1 MASTVPDRGTKIDI
15 DLVPTIETSQQIHT
29 PERSLPSHEVTPSS
43 KKRRASPLETSS
55 GTKHSKGNTSA
66 TSTVTAKP
74 APHSQALVPTAEAI
88 GTPDTILESPWDH
101 YRQVF
106 ELSLGSFVIVVSEK
120 ATPHDLFTI
129 KRFQDADEVRML
141 QSLGHRNLHQML
153 ECFRLNDSYFAVFG
167 YDPISLAHIACS
179 PPFLTELQ
187 LAAIVG
193 QILDG
198 LVYLATNGLEPG
210 PYKCSNILLDAS
222 GTVKISKLELDL
234 LNLGIASKQDMK
246 DLGYVT
252 MELMQ
257 KYPNS
262 SGSIGLEDFEHW
274 PSDGDAVGFL
284 AMTTS
289 ATSLEQLLSHP
300 LLYSDWRDEDLK
312 WIVALAAVTTHR
324 GWRYE

>member
-1 MASTVPDRGTKIDI
+1 MASTVADRGTKIDI
-15 DLVPTIETSQQIHT
+15 DLVPTIENLQQIHT
-29 PERSLPSHEVTPSS
+29 PERLLPSHELIPSS
-43 KKRRASPLETSS
+43 RKRRASPLETYR

-66 TSTVTAKP
+66 TSTVTDKP
-74 APHSQALVPTAEAI
+74 APHSQALVPTAEAVI

-106 ELSLGSFVIVVSEK
+106 ELSLGTFVAVVSEK
-120 ATPHDLFTI
+120 ATHDLFTM
-129 KRFQDADEVRML
+129 KRFQGADEVRML

-153 ECFRLNDSYFAVFG
+153 ECFRLNDAYFAVFG

-198 LVYLATNGLEPG
+198 LAYLAANGLEPG
-210 PYKCSNILLDAS
+210 PYKCSNILLDS
-222 GTVKISKLELDL
+222 GGTVKITSHESCKR
-234 LNLGIASKQDMK
+234 ITSKQDLK
-246 DLGYVT
+246 ALGYVT

-274 PSDGDAVGFL
+274 PSDGDAVSFL

-289 ATSLEQLLSHP
+289 ATSLEQLFIHS
-300 LLYSDWRDEDLK
+300 
-312 WIVALAAVTTHR
+312 
-324 GWRYE
+324 